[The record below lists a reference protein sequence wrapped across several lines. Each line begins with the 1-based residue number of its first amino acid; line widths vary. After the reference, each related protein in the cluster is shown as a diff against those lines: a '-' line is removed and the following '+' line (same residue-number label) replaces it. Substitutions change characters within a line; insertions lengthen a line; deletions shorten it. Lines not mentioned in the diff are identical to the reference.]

1 MGKQPTE
8 KSRYPS
14 KYSPGGWVT
23 GMQYIIET
31 VCERKAT
38 AKKIDLPI
46 KFWNRPEWEK
56 FYKSQLRKCR
66 SLIKTYGEKAVLAG
80 VKSKEIWNL
89 WSLFHPKLESV
100 IIKEAQRLEAEKNIV
115 PAPTKEIAE
124 NPLNTAATKPKT
136 FKGFE

>member
-1 MGKQPTE
+1 MGKEPTE

-38 AKKIDLPI
+38 SQKVELPI
-46 KFWNRPEWEK
+46 QFWSRPEWEK

-66 SLIKTYGEKAVLAG
+66 SLIKLYGEQAVLAG
-80 VKSKEIWNL
+80 VKSKKIWRL
-89 WSLFHPKLESV
+89 YSLFHPKLEE
-100 IIKEAQRLEAEKNIV
+100 IIQEEAARLEAEKNNRV
-115 PAPTKEIAE
+115 EPTIEIIKD
-124 NPLNTAATKPKT
+124 PLNTSITKPKK